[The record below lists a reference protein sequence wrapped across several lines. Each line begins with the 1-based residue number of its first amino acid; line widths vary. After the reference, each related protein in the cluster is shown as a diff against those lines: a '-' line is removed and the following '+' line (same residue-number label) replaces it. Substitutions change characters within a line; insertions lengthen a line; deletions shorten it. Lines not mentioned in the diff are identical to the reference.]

1 MKGAGEGIQDDR
13 GIHGMAAAGDSAFVC
28 RQRRVVLGDGC
39 ANLLGRDD
47 GEEERNETASGDQRR
62 HFEACRGIPPTGK
75 VDEEQIDGEI
85 DRRGKAMACPRGL
98 PM

>member
-47 GEEERNETASGDQRR
+47 GEE
-62 HFEACRGIPPTGK
+62 
-75 VDEEQIDGEI
+75 
-85 DRRGKAMACPRGL
+85 
-98 PM
+98 